1 MTVLISGK
9 SLDSES
15 SITERT
21 IRLKESFAQDI
32 VFSVT
37 NGVVKTPKSVLFPS
51 VVKALCNNTEI
62 VKLINKYGHGV
73 SYDLVEEIETEYAL
87 EVINEQRENRVVI
100 PTNVMQ
106 EESRSSVALMVA
118 DNIDNLECTLSGSGI
133 SHRVNSI
140 LVTERNARE
149 SGDESDDQ
157 EYAPPVAKKCRRS
170 LPATVVTRQ
179 IPEYYGGKREG
190 PGELPLVQ
198 DLGVSSS
205 YSDKAKELTL
215 RYLVWL
221 EVRKLETHPL
231 LLVPGWTGFNIKVRD
246 RVVVME
252 STISYLDTIDSPAT
266 DLKTAYEVLSR
277 GCEIKGCS

>member
-1 MTVLISGK
+1 MFPEINFVTHQYNKMLMYPNTSAIGKTVLDFLELKTKLESLKGPRSDDEKNVIQIARLINDEIKDLNPKMSWPPKEDDLKPSRITDYIPRLLDVFLTVLITGK

-15 SITERT
+15 SSTERT

-87 EVINEQRENRVVI
+87 KVINEQRENRVVI
-100 PTNVMQ
+100 PPIVTQ
-106 EESRSSVALMVA
+106 EETRSTVALMVA
-118 DNIDNLECTLSGSGI
+118 DNIDNLECTLSGSGT

-140 LVTERNARE
+140 LVTEQKERE
-149 SGDESDDQ
+149 SGHGSDDN

-170 LPATVVTRQ
+170 LPATVVTRD
-179 IPEYYGGKREG
+179 IPEY
-190 PGELPLVQ
+190 
-198 DLGVSSS
+198 
-205 YSDKAKELTL
+205 
-215 RYLVWL
+215 
-221 EVRKLETHPL
+221 
-231 LLVPGWTGFNIKVRD
+231 
-246 RVVVME
+246 
-252 STISYLDTIDSPAT
+252 
-266 DLKTAYEVLSR
+266 
-277 GCEIKGCS
+277 